1 MTSPLITLPKSTLV
15 LSPAYYGSIS
25 RYAHIARYGT
35 SFVDVTGKFDKR
47 LKSTHRMDIADV
59 NGRLQLTLP
68 IVKPESL
75 TRARWNEIK
84 LSTHGEWW
92 HVQRVALE
100 SAYGR
105 TPYFEFYIDRFLPF
119 LSRDTVDRYLT
130 LTTLTE
136 AIEREICDIIGIE
149 PPTYGNINAV
159 SLDNADDM
167 RDKKLIALDIPEYY
181 QVRKS
186 VQGFISDLSILDLI
200 FNMGPET
207 PLILARCDKRI

>member
-1 MTSPLITLPKSTLV
+1 MTSPLTTLPKSTLV

-35 SFVDVTGKFDKR
+35 SFVDATGKFDKR

-75 TRARWNEIK
+75 TRARWNDIK

-119 LSRDTVDRYLT
+119 MSRDTVGRYAT
-130 LTTLTE
+130 LTVLTE
-136 AIEREICDIIGIE
+136 AIEREICDIIGIK
-149 PPTYGNINAV
+149 PPTYGYTDTVDSI
-159 SLDNADDM
+159 DDM
-167 RDKKLIALDIPEYY
+167 RDKKFISLDIPEYY
-181 QVRKS
+181 QIRKS
-186 VQGFISDLSILDLI
+186 SQGFISDLSILDLI

>member
-1 MTSPLITLPKSTLV
+1 MTSPLTTLPKSTLV

-35 SFVDVTGKFDKR
+35 SFVDAAGKFDKR

-75 TRARWNEIK
+75 TRARWNDIK

-119 LSRDTVDRYLT
+119 MSRDTVGRYAT
-130 LTTLTE
+130 LTVLTE
-136 AIEREICDIIGIE
+136 AIEREICDIIGIK
-149 PPTYGNINAV
+149 PPTYGYTDTVDSI
-159 SLDNADDM
+159 DDM
-167 RDKKLIALDIPEYY
+167 RDKKFISLDIPEYY
-181 QVRKS
+181 QIRKS
-186 VQGFISDLSILDLI
+186 SQGFISDLSILDLI